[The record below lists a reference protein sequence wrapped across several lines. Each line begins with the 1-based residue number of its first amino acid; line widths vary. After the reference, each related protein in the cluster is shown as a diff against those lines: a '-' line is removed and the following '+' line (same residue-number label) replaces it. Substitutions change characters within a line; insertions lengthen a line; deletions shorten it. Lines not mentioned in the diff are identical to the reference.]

1 MPLKDSDNILQ
12 PLKNLKDKYVF
23 ISERE
28 GSLKDINYY
37 NIEDVSN
44 QERYIIIL
52 EKIFK
57 TTHSI
62 FTEEII
68 KVLIKLSEINNP
80 YLLRYITNGK
90 EQILVKDKPPKIIP
104 YIIFE
109 YAYESNL
116 FDYLAIKPFSEI
128 QSKLIFYK
136 ILKGIKAIHDLNICH
151 RYIRPQNILFDRDC
165 NPKIF
170 GFNYLCQ
177 NTKYIGQV
185 SLDEKY
191 CASELLSYKSING
204 IKCDIFSLGQLLF
217 NIVVGKY

>member
-68 KVLIKLSEINNP
+68 KVLNKLSEINNP
-80 YLLRYITNGK
+80 YLLRFITNGK

-109 YAYESNL
+109 YA
-116 FDYLAIKPFSEI
+116 SEI
-128 QSKLIFYK
+128 IY
-136 ILKGIKAIHDLNICH
+136 
-151 RYIRPQNILFDRDC
+151 
-165 NPKIF
+165 
-170 GFNYLCQ
+170 
-177 NTKYIGQV
+177 
-185 SLDEKY
+185 
-191 CASELLSYKSING
+191 SI
-204 IKCDIFSLGQLLF
+204 I
-217 NIVVGKY
+217 